1 MVQLQSN
8 TSRVASCLSFASS
21 AAATLPTPQ
30 MLNKQS
36 LFLAQRKAGEEGGT
50 WQSGEIDDC
59 IAPGLSP
66 RP

>member
-8 TSRVASCLSFASS
+8 TSRAASCLTFASS

-36 LFLAQRKAGEEGGT
+36 LFLAQRKGGR
-50 WQSGEIDDC
+50 
-59 IAPGLSP
+59 GLGS
-66 RP
+66 REKKMTV

>member
-8 TSRVASCLSFASS
+8 TSQAASCLTFASS

-36 LFLAQRKAGEEGGT
+36 LFFAQRKAEEGVEGRGGVGA
-50 WQSGEIDDC
+50 WQLEEK
-59 IAPGLSP
+59 
-66 RP
+66 R